1 MQVPPQLKLLAKL
14 TAAPLLE
21 RFRLQPWKDVFGKA
35 WKGQSST
42 FKRQVYADTATSHL
56 MSPMLSLSIYAHSLK
71 SYPYSTL
78 ERLKQWL
85 PIQFRHF
92 SQLAM
97 LGNQSV
103 SSSSLSYSLAL
114 DLQTTGHMS
123 SHQSNRRS
131 QKKTCH
137 LSLSRTQSCR

>member
-1 MQVPPQLKLLAKL
+1 MRVLQLKLLVKL
-14 TAAPLLE
+14 TTAPLLE

-56 MSPMLSLSIYAHSLK
+56 MSPMLSLSICEHSLK

-78 ERLKQWL
+78 ERLIQWQL
-85 PIQFRHF
+85 IQFRHF

-97 LGNQSV
+97 LGNQFV
-103 SSSSLSYSLAL
+103 SSSSLSYSPAL
-114 DLQTTGHMS
+114 DLQTTEHMS